1 LRYKDYQLAVR
12 PAPVEL
18 DAEALATLSADRVK
32 ALQDRTADI
41 SIGLE
46 EIESVKDYSRW
57 MEERG
62 LLQWW
67 RQGMGYTA
75 KEERQRAG
83 IASRQASTHDEQIW
97 KDEVV

>member
-18 DAEALATLSADRVK
+18 DAEAVAMLSADGIK
-32 ALQDRTADI
+32 AAQDRTANLG
-41 SIGLE
+41 IGLE
-46 EIESVKDYSRW
+46 EIESVKEFGRR

-67 RQGMGYTA
+67 RKGMGYNV

-83 IASRQASTHDEQIW
+83 IASS
-97 KDEVV
+97 